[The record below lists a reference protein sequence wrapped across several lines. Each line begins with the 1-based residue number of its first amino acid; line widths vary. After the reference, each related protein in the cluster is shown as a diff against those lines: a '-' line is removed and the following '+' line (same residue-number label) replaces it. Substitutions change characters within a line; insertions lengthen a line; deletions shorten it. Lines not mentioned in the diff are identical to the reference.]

1 MMTFLKISIRPKH
14 FHRLTGLNINEFN
27 IILDKFRSSWQ
38 EFVNH
43 EFLSKNRKRKYGGGR
58 HARLLSLEDKL
69 LFILVYVR
77 MYPIL
82 FIQGNMFGIEE
93 SRACDWVQRL
103 LPLLDQAM
111 GYTHKRPKRGAG
123 RNLEEIL
130 AEFPELKEYGI
141 TLDGTERPVR
151 RPKNKLKQQDCYSG
165 KKKRHTKKN
174 TMIVDLKNTKILFL
188 SKTRGGRMHDK
199 KCIDQENLHCHS
211 PNITCLTDTGL
222 LGYHA
227 GTLKILMPKKNTKLH
242 KLSDSDK
249 EQNRAIS
256 SIRVIAEHAIAGV
269 KRSRCVLDTCRNI
282 KENTNDLLM
291 SVACSLHNLRAD
303 CRQYA

>member
-1 MMTFLKISIRPKH
+1 MTFLKIATRPKH
-14 FHRLTGLNINEFN
+14 FHRLTGLTIDEFN

-43 EFLSKNRKRKYGGGR
+43 EFLSKKRQRKYGGGR
-58 HARLLSLEDKL
+58 HAKLFTLEDKL
-69 LFILVYVR
+69 FFILVYVR

-82 FIQGNMFGIEE
+82 FLQGSMFGIEE

-103 LPLLDQAM
+103 LPLLDKAM

-151 RPKNKLKQQDCYSG
+151 RPKNKLKQKDCYSG

-174 TMIVDLKNTKILFL
+174 IMIVNLTDTKVLFL
-188 SKTRGGRMHDK
+188 SKTQGGRMHDK
-199 KCIDQENLHCHS
+199 KCTDKEDIHCHS

-242 KLSDSDK
+242 KLSDSLK
-249 EQNRAIS
+249 AQNKAIS
-256 SIRVIAEHAIAGV
+256 SVRVIAEHAIAGV
-269 KRSRCVLDTCRNI
+269 KRSRCVLDTYRNI

-303 CRQYA
+303 CRQYT